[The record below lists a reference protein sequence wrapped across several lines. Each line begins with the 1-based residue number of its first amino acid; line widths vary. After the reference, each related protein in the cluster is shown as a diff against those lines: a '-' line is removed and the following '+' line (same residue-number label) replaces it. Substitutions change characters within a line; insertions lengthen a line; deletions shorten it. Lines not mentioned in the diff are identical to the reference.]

1 MLRSPPAGGRLEAR
15 SSSQSRYGRRVYI
28 LRCSDGSYYVGS
40 ARGDLERRF
49 AEHQSGA
56 FGGYTAA
63 RLPVTLTYSE
73 RFIRIDDAIA
83 AERKIKG
90 WSRAK
95 KEALIAGRL
104 ELLPGLSSWKRC

>member
-1 MLRSPPAGGRLEAR
+1 MD
-15 SSSQSRYGRRVYI
+15 VWIYI

-40 ARGDLERRF
+40 VRGDLERRF

-63 RLPVTLTYSE
+63 RLPVTLVYSE
-73 RFIRIDDAIA
+73 NFARIEDAVA
-83 AERKIKG
+83 AERRLKG

-95 KEALIAGRL
+95 KEALIAGQLDRL
-104 ELLPGLSSWKRC
+104 PALASRKRG